1 MSEEE
6 KKNATD
12 AAAVPS
18 ETPKSEVDK
27 KPESGASKKKAVHQ
41 KIRVEIDLKGAFSRS
56 W

>member
-27 KPESGASKKKAVHQ
+27 KPVGCLQ
-41 KIRVEIDLKGAFSRS
+41 KRRQFTKDKVE
-56 W
+56 